1 MHTATAIL
9 INGVLAAIF
18 RAKVPVVR
26 YFDPR
31 TGFGNEPDM
40 VN

>member
-9 INGVLAAIF
+9 INGVLAAF
-18 RAKVPVVR
+18 FTAKVPVMG
-26 YFDPR
+26 YLDAPA
-31 TGFGNEPDM
+31 GFGNEPDM